1 MTFSAVWKEKIDI
14 LVAAVA
20 RLFYDMEIPEIS
32 ILSDGKKGF
41 FSYSILV
48 PSMYAYMVLVSL

>member
-1 MTFSAVWKEKIDI
+1 M